1 MTTQVGIFEAW
12 TRIEGKRWKVES
24 VFKIPFRETDF

>member
-12 TRIEGKRWKVES
+12 TRIEGERWKVES
-24 VFKIPFRETDF
+24 MFKIPFKEIDF

>member
-12 TRIEGKRWKVES
+12 TRIEGKDEKLKACS
-24 VFKIPFRETDF
+24 KSHLGK